1 MKRLMLITVACLLC
15 NLWSNAQAIDFE
27 KYADMDDVTSVYIS
41 PAMMGLVGNIDLDV
55 EDVEIGKMAGK
66 LEELKILNSET
77 PKGIR
82 LLKEEARKINAKNGY
97 EELMR
102 VNDEG
107 DKTTIYMKQGKE
119 GKNEFVLVNEEEDGE
134 LSIIIF
140 LGNLTLKDVKKMM
153 D

>member
-1 MKRLMLITVACLLC
+1 MKRLMLIAVACLLC
-15 NLWSNAQAIDFE
+15 HLWGNAQAIDFE

-41 PAMMGLVGNIDLDV
+41 PAMMSLVGNIELDV